1 MSSFNGGYD
10 LSQLKKSSTPV
21 SPSATSNGSISSA
34 EPTSSTENLVAVPSL
49 VFDVSE
55 SNLRDLLQLSAR
67 IPVIFEFHVDSKSPL
82 DFSDL
87 LRKKISALQGRLVL
101 ARVDAQL
108 DPRVATAFSVTG
120 VPTVLAVLRGQP
132 VPLFEGQADEPTLD
146 RVLEQVLQAA
156 QESGISSVA
165 VVDAQAETAPA
176 PLPKWHQAAYDAIGR
191 LDFEA
196 ALAAYKSALDEN
208 PGDLDSKAGMAQV
221 RLMQRTIDADPNSL
235 PATPGN
241 SLDELFHWADVKT
254 SIGDYES
261 AFGALLD
268 AFAAGQ
274 NREQVR
280 EHLLELFSV
289 VPQDDTALATAR
301 RRLAS
306 LLY

>member
-10 LSQLKKSSTPV
+10 LSQLKKPATPTSPPPAQPNSSDSGV
-21 SPSATSNGSISSA
+21 PSA
-34 EPTSSTENLVAVPSL
+34 TENLVAVPAL
-49 VFDVSE
+49 IFDVSE

-82 DFSDL
+82 EFSDL
-87 LRKKISALQGRLVL
+87 LRKKITALQGRLVL

-132 VPLFEGQADEPTLD
+132 VPLFEGQADEAALD
-146 RVLEQVLQAA
+146 RVLEQVLLAA
-156 QESGISSVA
+156 GESGISSVA
-165 VVDAQAETAPA
+165 VVDEQAEAATP

-196 ALAAYKSALDEN
+196 ALSAYKSALDEN
-208 PGDLDSKAGMAQV
+208 PGDHEAKAGIAQV
-221 RLMQRTIDADPNSL
+221 RLMQRTIDEDPSAL
-235 PATPGN
+235 PATPGK
-241 SLDELFHWADVKT
+241 SLDELFRWADVKT

-261 AFGALLD
+261 AFNVLLD
-268 AFAAGQ
+268 AFASGE
-274 NREQVR
+274 NRDQVR
-280 EHLLELFSV
+280 ERLLELFSV
-289 VPQDDTALATAR
+289 VPQDDAALAGAR

>member
-10 LSQLKKSSTPV
+10 LSKLKKP
-21 SPSATSNGSISSA
+21 AT
-34 EPTSSTENLVAVPSL
+34 PTSSNPPQAGSSESTAPAADGNLVAVPAL

-55 SNLRDLLQLSAR
+55 SNLRELLQLSAR

-82 DFSDL
+82 EFSDL
-87 LRKKISALQGRLVL
+87 LKKKISALQGRLVL

-146 RVLEQVLQAA
+146 RVFEQVLLAA

-165 VVDAQAETAPA
+165 VVDEQVETTTP

-208 PGDLDSKAGMAQV
+208 PGDLDAKAGMAQV
-221 RLMQRTIDADPNSL
+221 RLMQRTIDVDPSAL
-235 PATPGN
+235 PATPGK

-261 AFGALLD
+261 AFQALLD
-268 AFAAGQ
+268 AFAAGE
-274 NREQVR
+274 NRDQVR

-289 VPQDDTALATAR
+289 VPQDDAALASAR